1 MTDQGPPSAARPSK
15 PFDEVLGPAPASGHL
30 GPPTVQVGVDFTVQQ
45 GAFPSGQD
53 LETMERLFPGAVGRL
68 IAMAEAAQGAQVDA
82 TAFAQRQ
89 AAADTKRGH
98 WLGASLTALALVGAA
113 AEGVW
118 GSVTVACVMLGV
130 PVFSAVKGL
139 IDGVRRR

>member
-1 MTDQGPPSAARPSK
+1 MTDEEPRGAAGPSK
-15 PFDEVLGPAPASGHL
+15 PFDDVLGPAPASGHL
-30 GPPTVQVGVDFTVQQ
+30 GPPTVQVGVGFTVQQ

-53 LETMERLFPGAVGRL
+53 LETMERLSPGAVGRL
-68 IAMAEAAQGAQVDA
+68 VAMAEAAQSAQVDA
-82 TAFAQRQ
+82 TALAQRQ

-98 WLGASLTALALVGAA
+98 WLGATLTALALVGAA
-113 AEGVW
+113 VEGVW

-139 IDGVRRR
+139 IDGARRR